1 MATAIGVRS
10 PFFASYAFGGAAY
23 GTLALTI
30 SGTLRYTITKDVVPG
45 TSTVTF
51 DISQLV
57 RDYIQ
62 PRYDGTIIA
71 TDCGAVAISYVLN
84 VFNAA
89 GSQIATSGT
98 VSYDAFDG
106 YANYYDSTNY
116 NLPTG
121 VLISVSGIYAPVGVG
136 GFVFE
141 NDGSSVTVQ
150 TFSSSDTVVPSTG
163 VAINRFPCGRY
174 NNYALTFINRYGV
187 QQQLW
192 FTAKE
197 VTSLTAN
204 GSKYKSKYNASN
216 GDNDGFRHQIVDYN
230 KNGLKQFTLNS
241 DFIIANISDINFQ
254 LEELMLSEYV
264 WLDDPILGFP
274 LPVNVVSN
282 NVTFKTGLNDR
293 LVNYQV
299 VVQTAYDIISTAR

>member
-10 PFFASYAFGGAAY
+10 PFFASYAFGGTAY
-23 GTLALTI
+23 GTLELTI

-51 DISQLV
+51 DISELV

-62 PRYDGTIIA
+62 PVYDGTIVA
-71 TDCGAVAISYVLN
+71 TDCGAVAISYVLKL
-84 VFNAA
+84 FNS
-89 GSQIATSGT
+89 GGTQVATSGT
-98 VSYDAFDG
+98 VSYDAFDAYQNYYG
-106 YANYYDSTNY
+106 SANYT
-116 NLPTG
+116 LPTG
-121 VLISVSGIYAPVGVG
+121 VLVSVSGIYAPTGTA

-150 TFSSSDTVVPSTG
+150 TFSGSDTVVPSTS
-163 VAINRFPCGRY
+163 VKINRFPCGRY
-174 NNYALTFINRYGV
+174 SNYALTFINRYGV

-197 VTSLTAN
+197 VTSLSTK
-204 GSKYKSKYNASN
+204 GSKYKSKYNAAN
-216 GDNDGFRHQIVDYN
+216 GANDGFRHQTVDYN

-241 DFIIANISDINFQ
+241 DFITANIDDINFQ

-274 LPVNVVSN
+274 LPVNVVTS

-293 LVNYQV
+293 LVNYEV
-299 VVQTAYDIISTAR
+299 VVQTAFDLISTAR